1 MGPVMQLRGIQSKAI
16 W

>member
-1 MGPVMQLRGIQSKAI
+1 MGPVMQLRGIQCRAI